1 MNKRNESMRIAGNK
15 VNAEGVID
23 VCYPYTEEV
32 IGSVPAG
39 NAKNAQEAFDIASS
53 FKPNLTRYERQKIL
67 HNTAEEL
74 IKRKEEISVIRSIL
88 HT

>member
-1 MNKRNESMRIAGNK
+1 MSKRNESMRIAGNK

-39 NAKNAQEAFDIASS
+39 NAKNAQEAFDIAYN
-53 FKPNLTRYERQKIL
+53 FKPNWYFISL
-67 HNTAEEL
+67 
-74 IKRKEEISVIRSIL
+74 KRTVLKKNSDN
-88 HT
+88 